1 MPCVM
6 CHSPAAMA
14 ERSGHSE
21 VRVGPQGRIVI
32 PAALRRLLGIEP
44 GQTMVAR
51 VEGQQL
57 IFEPRA
63 AALAR
68 LRARVGALAKDADLV
83 DELLE
88 ERRRDA
94 RREAER

>member
-1 MPCVM
+1 
-6 CHSPAAMA
+6 MA
-14 ERSGHSE
+14 DGSRSAE

-57 IFEPRA
+57 ILEPRT

-68 LRARVGALAKDADLV
+68 LRARVGGLDTDADLV
-83 DELLE
+83 DELIE
-88 ERRRDA
+88 ERRREA
-94 RREAER
+94 RRDTER

>member
-1 MPCVM
+1 
-6 CHSPAAMA
+6 MA

-57 IFEPRA
+57 IFESRA

-68 LRARVGALAKDADLV
+68 LRARVGALGKDADLV

>member
-1 MPCVM
+1 
-6 CHSPAAMA
+6 MA
-14 ERSGHSE
+14 ERSSHSE
-21 VRVGPQGRIVI
+21 VKVGPQGRIVI

-44 GQTMVAR
+44 GHTMVGR
-51 VEGQQL
+51 VEGHQL

-68 LRARVGALAKDADLV
+68 LRARVGALAEDADLV
-83 DELLE
+83 DELFE